1 MYREHE
7 NPYCLEDMLK
17 ERRRA
22 YDRAVADGAS
32 DEIII
37 ELAEDIADLEER
49 VNFAWQ
55 DYEY

>member
-1 MYREHE
+1 MYRGYE

-17 ERRRA
+17 ERRMSYNRA
-22 YDRAVADGAS
+22 IADGAS

-55 DYEY
+55 DNEY